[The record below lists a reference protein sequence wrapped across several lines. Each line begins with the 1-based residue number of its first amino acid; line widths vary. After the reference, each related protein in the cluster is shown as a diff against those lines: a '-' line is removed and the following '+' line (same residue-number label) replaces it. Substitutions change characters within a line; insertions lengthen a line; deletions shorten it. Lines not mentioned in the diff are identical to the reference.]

1 MRQTISVFLIATVL
15 APTIAWTQ
23 VDTSDWKC
31 ELCPFES
38 GYRADTSVG
47 AEYVSDD
54 AYRFG
59 NASGYDES
67 GAYLQLD
74 GDGHYS
80 SEDYQLNWYAEDLGL
95 DSRRF
100 EIDGGRQGHF
110 GFYLG
115 YRELPYRLFDTTSTV
130 FTGASVDTL
139 TLPSDWV
146 TASQTSGFAALDAS
160 LQPVQIGSDRRTISL
175 GGDYTASKRFSFY
188 ADYRRDNRDGI
199 DIVGGASFFQSTL
212 LPRYFDFETDS
223 IDAGIRYASG
233 PWTLSAGWYG
243 SFFRNNLASLT
254 WDNPFTAVPG
264 AEQGQLAQEPDNDFQ
279 QVSISG
285 AYAAKAMHSV
295 IAFSAAL
302 GQGTQTAALLPYT
315 INPTLNPGALP
326 RTVLDGEVN
335 TTSYALTITSRPF
348 PKARVNAAYRFDE
361 RDNRTAAEPWSRII
375 VDSFPSGDAEIN
387 TPYSF
392 ERSRF
397 TIGGSYRLL
406 DALRVSAGYDRT
418 ELDRDFQE
426 VAEQSED
433 RGWLGARLRL
443 SGWLELTAK
452 GGTAKRE
459 IDRYDTNVASSFGQ
473 NPLMRKY
480 NLAYRFREYGE
491 VTLSITPS
499 GIPLSVGVSTR
510 YADDSYSQSELG
522 LNDSDSLHYSA
533 DVNYNFSENASVYLL
548 AGTEDI
554 DARQSGSASF
564 STPTWQAMHRD
575 RFDHYGFGL
584 QLNKL
589 GERANLSLDYL
600 ASDGDTHI
608 NVLASGGG
616 SLPVISSELESLRL
630 NLGIEARERL
640 RLDLSLRYESFRTS
654 DWAIE
659 GVEPDTISTVLTLG
673 ASPWNY
679 DVWVVGLGFR
689 YLIGPRDISFPE

>member
-1 MRQTISVFLIATVL
+1 M
-15 APTIAWTQ
+15 
-23 VDTSDWKC
+23 
-31 ELCPFES
+31 
-38 GYRADTSVG
+38 
-47 AEYVSDD
+47 
-54 AYRFG
+54 
-59 NASGYDES
+59 
-67 GAYLQLD
+67 
-74 GDGHYS
+74 
-80 SEDYQLNWYAEDLGL
+80 
-95 DSRRF
+95 
-100 EIDGGRQGHF
+100 
-110 GFYLG
+110 
-115 YRELPYRLFDTTSTV
+115 
-130 FTGASVDTL
+130 
-139 TLPSDWV
+139 
-146 TASQTSGFAALDAS
+146 
-160 LQPVQIGSDRRTISL
+160 
-175 GGDYTASKRFSFY
+175 
-188 ADYRRDNRDGI
+188 
-199 DIVGGASFFQSTL
+199 
-212 LPRYFDFETDS
+212 
-223 IDAGIRYASG
+223 
-233 PWTLSAGWYG
+233 
-243 SFFRNNLASLT
+243 
-254 WDNPFTAVPG
+254 
-264 AEQGQLAQEPDNDFQ
+264 
-279 QVSISG
+279 
-285 AYAAKAMHSV
+285 
-295 IAFSAAL
+295 
-302 GQGTQTAALLPYT
+302 
-315 INPTLNPGALP
+315 
-326 RTVLDGEVN
+326 
-335 TTSYALTITSRPF
+335 
-348 PKARVNAAYRFDE
+348 
-361 RDNRTAAEPWSRII
+361 
-375 VDSFPSGDAEIN
+375 
-387 TPYSF
+387 
-392 ERSRF
+392 
-397 TIGGSYRLL
+397 
-406 DALRVSAGYDRT
+406 SAGYDRT

-673 ASPWNY
+673 ARPWNY